1 MLSLGLTVDLPSP
14 KRPVL
19 RAVLLSDGLPAG
31 VVPRLDDISLLDEFD
46 VATYDDDWAV
56 FCKDFAET
64 VSGRIRSIQ
73 PDVVIVRRADMARKA
88 SNLDG
93 PRIRLVASGAV
104 TAAAKILIPK
114 THLLTGKACA
124 VYGKPKDQLDQDA
137 ARFPSK
143 TARVSAAA
151 AALTGI
157 HANR

>member
-1 MLSLGLTVDLPSP
+1 VDLPSP

-19 RAVLLSDGLPAG
+19 RAALLSDGLPAG
-31 VVPRLDDISLLDEFD
+31 EVPRLDDISLLDEFD

-73 PDVVIVRRADMARKA
+73 PDVVIVRRADMAKKA

-104 TAAAKILIPK
+104 TAAAKILVPK
-114 THLLTGKACA
+114 TYLLTGKACA
-124 VYGKPKDQLDQDA
+124 DAYGKPKEQLDRDA

-151 AALTGI
+151 AALTGLL
-157 HANR
+157 AAR